1 MKKFKVRQ
9 LFLISKG
16 RDDGCINRNAIIE
29 LSIGTAIAK
38 QNPRCL

>member
-16 RDDGCINRNAIIE
+16 RDDGCIKRLYLHENLDLYSN
-29 LSIGTAIAK
+29 
-38 QNPRCL
+38 